1 MAIGWTDITML
12 GTTVREP
19 EVRYTA
25 EALAVMQVDLAGNDR
40 QVDEDGVLR
49 ERPWYHRITA
59 YGRQA
64 ERIMDRLPV
73 GARLFVHGH
82 LQQRS
87 VQQPDGRL
95 RHTLDVVAD
104 RLELFDWGQLD
115 PSSEVVLDA
124 KQQPRL
130 KNAKNQVRLIGN
142 VVRDADVRD
151 VPNGGALGRVSLAVN
166 TARKPDGESRTHFVD
181 VTAWREHAEACRGLQ
196 KGVPAYVEGRLV
208 TETWAGNDGVRRWAT
223 RVEARR
229 IERIQRFEP
238 RASLEAPDVPA
249 PAEASPQVASGSPQQ
264 GLKSA

>member
-1 MAIGWTDITML
+1 MAIGWTDVTML

-25 EALAVMQVDLAGNDR
+25 DALAVMQVDVAGNDR

-87 VQQPDGRL
+87 VQQADGRL

-104 RLELFDWGQLD
+104 RLELFDWASLD
-115 PSSEVVLDA
+115 PTTEVVLDA

-130 KNAKNQVRLIGN
+130 KDAKNDVRLIGN
-142 VVRDADVRD
+142 VVRDADVRE
-151 VPNGGALGRVSLAVN
+151 VPGAGAVARVTLAVN
-166 TARKPDGESRTHFVD
+166 GARKPDAEARTHFID
-181 VTAWREHAEACRGLQ
+181 VTAWREHAEACKALK

-208 TETWAGNDGVRRWAT
+208 TETWTGSDNVRRWAT
-223 RVEARR
+223 RVEAKRVER
-229 IERIQRFEP
+229 IERFET
-238 RASLEAPDVPA
+238 AA
-249 PAEASPQVASGSPQQ
+249 PAEAPAASAAVKPQAPGRSGALEQ
-264 GLKSA
+264 GLDGA